1 MSKTTLTYEMGGQVE
16 LKDLENGITLFARLV
31 YSLTPRTGVAWVVED
46 LQPGSA
52 IVTLRGEADD
62 PAKVERIIDEY
73 EKIGS
78 SLSQRETPSHAKT
91 AVIQAAREIAVFAES
106 REYVRLGTPDQD
118 YIIYGNGVAAANIPI
133 SPSVSIG
140 AITGRVQTLSSRAGL
155 RFNLYDAVH
164 DRAVTCYLKLGQEE
178 VMREVWG
185 SWATVV
191 GTVSRESVTGK
202 PISIRDIRKV
212 ERLDEVSP
220 RTYQEARG
228 AVPWETGDIL
238 PEEAIRLLRDA

>member
-16 LKDLENGITLFARLV
+16 LKDLENGITLFTRLV

-62 PAKVERIIDEY
+62 PTKVERIIDEY

-78 SLSQRETPSHAKT
+78 SLSQHETPSHGKT
-91 AVIQAAREIAVFAES
+91 GVIQAAREIAVFAGS
-106 REYVRLGTPDQD
+106 REYVRLGTPDQE
-118 YIIYGNGVAAANIPI
+118 YIIYGNGVASDNIPI
-133 SPSVSIG
+133 QPSVSIG
-140 AITGRVQTLSSRAGL
+140 AVTGRVQTLSSRAGL
-155 RFNLYDAVH
+155 RFNLYDTVH
-164 DRAVTCYLKLGQEE
+164 DRSVTCYLKSGQEE

-185 SWATVV
+185 NWATVV
-191 GTVSRESVTGK
+191 GRVSRDSVTGK
-202 PISIRDIRKV
+202 PISIRHIQKV
-212 ERLDEVSP
+212 ERLDEV
-220 RTYQEARG
+220 TLGAYQEARG
-228 AVPWETGDIL
+228 AVPWQPGDML

>member
-16 LKDLENGITLFARLV
+16 LKDLENGITFFTRLV
-31 YSLTPRTGVAWVVED
+31 YSLTPMTGVAWVVED

-62 PAKVERIIDEY
+62 PTKVERIIDEY

-78 SLSQRETPSHAKT
+78 SLSQHETPSHGKT
-91 AVIQAAREIAVFAES
+91 GVIQAAREIAVFAGS

-118 YIIYGNGVAAANIPI
+118 YIIYGNGVASDNIPI
-133 SPSVSIG
+133 PPSVSIG

-155 RFNLYDAVH
+155 RFNLYDTVH
-164 DRAVTCYLKLGQEE
+164 DRSVTCYLKSGQEE

-185 SWATVV
+185 NWATVV
-191 GTVSRESVTGK
+191 GRVSRESVTGK
-202 PISIRDIRKV
+202 PISIRDIQKV
-212 ERLDEVSP
+212 ERLDDLAP
-220 RTYQEARG
+220 GAYQEARG
-228 AVPWETGDIL
+228 AVPWQPDDTL
-238 PEEAIRLLRDA
+238 PEEAIRQLRDA

>member
-16 LKDLENGITLFARLV
+16 LKDLENGITLFTRLV

-52 IVTLRGEADD
+52 ILTLRGEADD
-62 PAKVERIIDEY
+62 PTKVERIIDEY

-78 SLSQRETPSHAKT
+78 SLSQHETPSHGKT
-91 AVIQAAREIAVFAES
+91 GVIQAAREIAVFAGS

-118 YIIYGNGVAAANIPI
+118 YIIHGNGVASDNIPI
-133 SPSVSIG
+133 PPSVSIG
-140 AITGRVQTLSSRAGL
+140 AVTGRVQTLSSRAGL

-164 DRAVTCYLKLGQEE
+164 DRSVTCYLKLGQEE
-178 VMREVWG
+178 VMRKVWG
-185 SWATVV
+185 NWATVV
-191 GTVSRESVTGK
+191 GRVSRDPVTGR

-212 ERLDEVSP
+212 ERLDDVGP
-220 RTYQEARG
+220 GAYQEARG
-228 AVPWETGDIL
+228 AVPWQTGDIL

>member
-16 LKDLENGITLFARLV
+16 LKDLENGVTLFARLV

-62 PAKVERIIDEY
+62 PARVERIIDEY

-78 SLSQRETPSHAKT
+78 SLSQHETPSHAKT
-91 AVIQAAREIAVFAES
+91 GVIQAAREIAEFVKP

-118 YIIYGNGVAAANIPI
+118 YIIYGNGVASDNIPI
-133 SPSVSIG
+133 PPSVSIG

-155 RFNLYDAVH
+155 RFNLYDTVH
-164 DRAVTCYLKLGQEE
+164 DRAITCYLKLGQEE

-185 SWATVV
+185 NWATVV
-191 GTVSRESVTGK
+191 GRVSRDSVTGK
-202 PISIRDIRKV
+202 PISIRDIQKV
-212 ERLDEVSP
+212 ERIDDVALGA
-220 RTYQEARG
+220 YQKARG
-228 AVPWETGDIL
+228 AVPWRPGGML
-238 PEEAIRLLRDA
+238 PEEAIRLMRDA

>member
-16 LKDLENGITLFARLV
+16 LKDLENGITLFRRLV

-62 PAKVERIIDEY
+62 PAKVERIVDEY
-73 EKIGS
+73 EKVGS
-78 SLSQRETPSHAKT
+78 SLSRYETPSHDKAG
-91 AVIQAAREIAVFAES
+91 VVQAARAIANFVEP

-155 RFNLYDAVH
+155 RFNLFDTVH
-164 DRAVTCYLKLGQEE
+164 DRSVTCYLKLGQEE